1 MGNNESRYV
10 TAEGHYGNLNERST
24 VMENN
29 NSQNETSLVETGDYI
44 TTAYGSLNYY
54 RCTACGYEEILDA
67 DNFCPHCGRKIIDG

>member
-1 MGNNESRYV
+1 
-10 TAEGHYGNLNERST
+10 
-24 VMENN
+24 MENN

-67 DNFCPHCGRKIIDG
+67 DNFCPHCGRKIIDADCCQFSLRVLSAL